1 MPTAQGNLS
10 QSVSKPTPYEY
21 SLAHLAAADPNPLPP
36 AHDLTRLPRQELNR
50 LLQATAR
57 DGTQSLIAT
66 LLTTTAIQSTPE
78 GLPKAPTT
86 WERFAKKK
94 GIGRYGGAQLEERRK
109 KLVYD
114 EEKGDW
120 VPRWGYKGRNMES
133 GREWLVEVDD
143 KKKAVEDAGRNIRG
157 EGHRERAERVRRQQR
172 RERKNSAR
180 SRTGVK

>member
-1 MPTAQGNLS
+1 MAMAPSSPPPS
-10 QSVSKPTPYEY
+10 QSQRP
-21 SLAHLAAADPNPLPP
+21 
-36 AHDLTRLPRQELNR
+36 HDLTALPREELNR

-57 DGTQSLIAT
+57 DGTQCLIAT
-66 LLTTTAIQSTPE
+66 LLTTTTIQSTPD
-78 GLPKAPTT
+78 GLPLPKPKAPTT

-94 GIGRYGGAQLEERRK
+94 GIGKYGGAQLEERRK

-172 RERKNSAR
+172 RERKNNAR